1 MDKFDFKGIENK
13 YKNAWNEN
21 KIHEAIDFSPK
32 PKKYILVEFPY
43 PSGAALHMGHMMR
56 ITPSD
61 IYSRFLRM
69 KGYNVLFPMGWDA
82 FGLPAENYA
91 IKTGIHPSETTKK
104 SIKTMKD
111 SLVDLGFS
119 FDWDREIS
127 TIDPEYYKWTQWLF
141 LKFFENNMAEYKEMP
156 IWWCDE
162 LKTVLAE
169 EEVLEDSNGNK
180 ISERGG
186 HPVVRKN
193 LKQWV
198 LKIPTYAQKLLDGLE
213 ETDFPEAIK
222 AAQINWIGKSEG
234 AEVLFDIK
242 NSEEKIK
249 IFTTRI
255 DTIFGATFLVVSP
268 ENPILE
274 KVVTPE
280 NKENI
285 LKYQENLKSKS
296 EFERTEL
303 QKEKTGV
310 FTGSYA
316 INPISKKEIPIF
328 IGDFVLM
335 SYGTGAIMG
344 VPAHDERDFEFA
356 NKFNLEIIPVIKNEK
371 TELPNAN
378 YGTLIN
384 SGEYDNQTSETAKN
398 NLLDFISKN
407 NIGNKKINYKIRD
420 WVFSRQRYWGEPIP
434 LIHLEDGSIV
444 ADKNLPVILP
454 NVPDYTPTSD
464 ATSPLSK
471 NKEWVNV
478 EVDGKKGKRETNTM
492 PNWAGSSWYFLR
504 YIDAKNPNEFASQ
517 DKLKYWLPVDNYF
530 GGAEHTT
537 MHLLYSRF
545 WHKFFFDLGIV
556 PTSEP
561 YQWRMNGGLVL
572 GPDGKKMS
580 KSLGNVVDPMPVAQ
594 NYGADAIRM
603 GICFMGPIE
612 DNFPWNENG
621 VKACSK
627 FLNVVWNLSSKI
639 TEEKI
644 ESQEIPLNILV
655 KNISSMYENL
665 RFNTAVSELM
675 IFINQIK
682 NEERISKEVFIKFL
696 KCLAPLAPFI
706 SEELYQITNKTQFSK
721 QSSIHL
727 SEFPNADE
735 GVLAIQ
741 KLQIPVQINGKLITT
756 FEVVQNISQ
765 EELLKITQSNE
776 KILKVLENKE
786 IKKIIFVPNKILSI
800 LTS

>member
-1 MDKFDFKGIENK
+1 MDKYNFKEIENK
-13 YKNAWNEN
+13 YKNAWIQQ
-21 KIHEAIDFSPK
+21 KTFEAIDFSPK

-61 IYSRFLRM
+61 IYSRYLRM
-69 KGYNVLFPMGWDA
+69 TGYNVLFPMGWDA

-91 IKTGIHPSETTKK
+91 IKTGIHPRETTKK
-104 SIKTMKD
+104 SIKTMRD
-111 SLVDLGFS
+111 SLIDLGFS

-186 HPVVRKN
+186 YPVVRKN

-198 LKIPTYAQKLLDGLE
+198 LKIPQYAQKLLDGLE
-213 ETDFPEAIK
+213 ETEFPEAIK
-222 AAQINWIGKSEG
+222 AAQSNWIGRSEG
-234 AEVLFDIK
+234 AEVLFGIK
-242 NSEEKIK
+242 NSDEKIK

-255 DTIFGATFLVVSP
+255 DTIFGATFLVISP

-274 KVVTPE
+274 KIVTPE
-280 NKENI
+280 NKEAI
-285 LKYQENLKSKS
+285 LKYNENLKSKS
-296 EFERTEL
+296 EFERAEL

-310 FTGSYA
+310 FTGSFA
-316 INPISKKEIPIF
+316 INPISNKEIPIY

-356 NKFNLEIIPVIKNEK
+356 NKFNLEIIPVVENENK
-371 TELPNAN
+371 ELPNTES
-378 YGTLIN
+378 GKLIN
-384 SGEYDNQTSETAKN
+384 SGDYNGQASEQARKNLIEFVEKN
-398 NLLDFISKN
+398 NL
-407 NIGNKKINYKIRD
+407 GNKKVNFKIRD

-434 LIHLEDGSIV
+434 LIHLEDGTIV
-444 ADKNLPVILP
+444 AEKNLPVVLP
-454 NVPDYTPTSD
+454 EVPDYTPTSD

-471 NKEWVNV
+471 NLDWVNV
-478 EVDGKKGKRETNTM
+478 FIDGKKGKRETNTM

-545 WHKFFFDLGIV
+545 WHKFFHDLGIV

-561 YQWRMNGGLVL
+561 YKWRMNGGLVL

-580 KSLGNVVDPMPVAQ
+580 KSLGNVVDPMPVAA

-621 VKACSK
+621 VKACNK
-627 FLNVVWNLSSKI
+627 FLNTVWNLSSKLNS
-639 TEEKI
+639 EK
-644 ESQEIPLNILV
+644 SQTQEIAVNTLI

-675 IFINQIK
+675 IFVNQIK
-682 NEERISKEVFIKFL
+682 NDEKISTEVFIKFL

-706 SEELYQITNKTQFSK
+706 CEELFQKINNTEFSK
-721 QSSIHL
+721 ETSIHL
-727 SEFPNADE
+727 TEFPKVDE
-735 GVLAIQ
+735 SILASQ
-741 KLQIPVQINGKLITT
+741 KITIPVQINGKLIITL
-756 FEVVQNISQ
+756 EVS
-765 EELLKITQSNE
+765 KDITQDEVFSQAKQNE
-776 KILKVLENKE
+776 KISKTIEGKE
-786 IKKIIFVPNKILSI
+786 IKKIIFVPNKILSLI
-800 LTS
+800 I

>member
-1 MDKFDFKGIENK
+1 MDRYNFKEIENK
-13 YKNAWNEN
+13 YKNAWIEE
-21 KIHEAIDFSPK
+21 KVSEAIDFSPK

-69 KGYNVLFPMGWDA
+69 NGYNVLFPMGWDA

-111 SLVDLGFS
+111 SLIDLGFS

-198 LKIPTYAQKLLDGLE
+198 LKIPQYAQKLLDGLD
-213 ETDFPEAIK
+213 ETEFPEAIK
-222 AAQINWIGKSEG
+222 AAQANWIGRSEG
-234 AEVLFDIK
+234 AEVLFQVK
-242 NSEEKIK
+242 NSAEKIK

-274 KVVTPE
+274 KIVTSE
-280 NKENI
+280 NNEAVLNYK
-285 LKYQENLKSKS
+285 ENLKSKS
-296 EFERTEL
+296 EFERAEL

-316 INPISKKEIPIF
+316 INPLSKKEIPIY

-335 SYGTGAIMG
+335 TYGTGAIMG

-356 NKFNLEIIPVIKNEK
+356 NKFKLEIIPVVTNDK
-371 TELPNAN
+371 TELPNSEP
-378 YGTLIN
+378 GVLIN
-384 SGEYDNQTSETAKN
+384 SGEYNGQETEIAKQNLFNFIENN
-398 NLLDFISKN
+398 NL
-407 NIGNKKINYKIRD
+407 GNKKVNFKIRD

-434 LIHLEDGSIV
+434 LIHLEDGSII
-444 ADKNLPVILP
+444 AEKNLPVVLP
-454 NVPDYTPTSD
+454 EVPDYTPTSD

-471 NKEWVNV
+471 NLDWVNV
-478 EVDGKKGKRETNTM
+478 TIDGKKGKRETNTM

-545 WHKFFFDLGIV
+545 WHKFFYDLGIV

-561 YQWRMNGGLVL
+561 YKWRMNGGLVL

-580 KSLGNVVDPMPVAQ
+580 KSLGNVVDPMPVAA

-621 VKACSK
+621 VKACNK
-627 FLNVVWNLSSKI
+627 FLNNVWNLSSKI
-639 TEEKI
+639 VSEK
-644 ESQEIPLNILV
+644 SQTQEVAVNILI
-655 KNISSMYENL
+655 KNISTMYENL

-675 IFINQIK
+675 IFVNHIK
-682 NEERISKEVFIKFL
+682 NDEKISKDVFLKFL

-706 SEELYQITNKTQFSK
+706 CEELFQKINNTEFSK
-721 QSSIHL
+721 KSSIHL
-727 SEFPNADE
+727 TEFPKVDE
-735 GVLAIQ
+735 NILASQ
-741 KLQIPVQINGKLITT
+741 KITIPVQINGKLIITL
-756 FEVVQNISQ
+756 EVSRDLNQ
-765 EELLKITQSNE
+765 EEIFTQAKQNE
-776 KILKVLENKE
+776 KISKIIEGKD
-786 IKKIIFVPNKILSI
+786 IKKIIFVPNKILSLI
-800 LTS
+800 I

>member
-1 MDKFDFKGIENK
+1 MDRYNFKEIENK
-13 YKNAWNEN
+13 YKNAWIEE
-21 KIHEAIDFSPK
+21 KVSEAIDFSPK

-69 KGYNVLFPMGWDA
+69 NGYNVLFPMGWDA

-111 SLVDLGFS
+111 SLIDLGFS

-198 LKIPTYAQKLLDGLE
+198 LKIPQYAQKLLDGLD
-213 ETDFPEAIK
+213 ETEFPEAIK
-222 AAQINWIGKSEG
+222 AAQANWIGRSEG
-234 AEVLFDIK
+234 AEVLFQVK
-242 NSEEKIK
+242 NSAEKIK

-274 KVVTPE
+274 KIVTSE
-280 NKENI
+280 NNEAVLNYK
-285 LKYQENLKSKS
+285 ENLKSKS
-296 EFERTEL
+296 EFERAEL

-316 INPISKKEIPIF
+316 INPLSKKEIPIY

-335 SYGTGAIMG
+335 TYGTGAIMG

-356 NKFNLEIIPVIKNEK
+356 NKFKLEIIPVVTNDK
-371 TELPNAN
+371 TELPNSEP
-378 YGTLIN
+378 GVLIN
-384 SGEYDNQTSETAKN
+384 SGEYNGQETEIATQNLFNFIENN
-398 NLLDFISKN
+398 NL
-407 NIGNKKINYKIRD
+407 GNKKVNFKIRD

-434 LIHLEDGSIV
+434 LIHLEDGSII
-444 ADKNLPVILP
+444 AEKNLPVVLP
-454 NVPDYTPTSD
+454 EVPDYTPTSD

-471 NKEWVNV
+471 NLDWVNV
-478 EVDGKKGKRETNTM
+478 TIDGKKGKRETNTM

-545 WHKFFFDLGIV
+545 WHKFFYDLGIV

-561 YQWRMNGGLVL
+561 YKWRMNGGLVL

-580 KSLGNVVDPMPVAQ
+580 KSLGNVVDPMPVAA

-621 VKACSK
+621 VKACNK
-627 FLNVVWNLSSKI
+627 FLNNVWNLSSKI
-639 TEEKI
+639 VSEK
-644 ESQEIPLNILV
+644 SQTQEVAVNILI
-655 KNISSMYENL
+655 KNISTMYENL

-675 IFINQIK
+675 IFVNHIK
-682 NEERISKEVFIKFL
+682 NDEKISKDVFLKFL

-706 SEELYQITNKTQFSK
+706 CEELFQKINNTEFSK
-721 QSSIHL
+721 KSSIHL
-727 SEFPNADE
+727 TEFPKVDE
-735 GVLAIQ
+735 NILASQ
-741 KLQIPVQINGKLITT
+741 KITIPVQINGKLIITL
-756 FEVVQNISQ
+756 EVSRDLNQ
-765 EELLKITQSNE
+765 EEIFTQAKQNE
-776 KILKVLENKE
+776 KISKIIEGKD
-786 IKKIIFVPNKILSI
+786 IKKIIFVPNKILSLI
-800 LTS
+800 I

>member
-1 MDKFDFKGIENK
+1 MDRYNFKEIENK
-13 YKNAWNEN
+13 YKNAWIEE
-21 KIHEAIDFSPK
+21 KVSEAIDLSLK

-61 IYSRFLRM
+61 IYSRYLRM
-69 KGYNVLFPMGWDA
+69 NGFNVLFPMGWDA

-111 SLVDLGFS
+111 SLIDLGFS

-198 LKIPTYAQKLLDGLE
+198 LKIPQYAQKLLDGLD
-213 ETDFPEAIK
+213 ETEFPEAIK
-222 AAQINWIGKSEG
+222 AAQANWIGRSEG
-234 AEVLFDIK
+234 AEVLFQVK
-242 NSEEKIK
+242 NSAEKIK

-274 KVVTPE
+274 KIVTSE
-280 NKENI
+280 NNEAVLNYK
-285 LKYQENLKSKS
+285 ENLKSKS
-296 EFERTEL
+296 EFERAEL

-316 INPISKKEIPIF
+316 INPLSKKEIPIY

-335 SYGTGAIMG
+335 TYGTGAIMG

-356 NKFNLEIIPVIKNEK
+356 NKFKLEIIPVVTNDK
-371 TELPNAN
+371 TELPNSEP
-378 YGTLIN
+378 GVLIN
-384 SGEYDNQTSETAKN
+384 SGEYNGQETEIATQNLFNFIENN
-398 NLLDFISKN
+398 NL
-407 NIGNKKINYKIRD
+407 GNKKVNFKIRD

-434 LIHLEDGSIV
+434 LIHLEDGSII
-444 ADKNLPVILP
+444 AEKNLPVVLP
-454 NVPDYTPTSD
+454 EVPDYTPTSD

-471 NKEWVNV
+471 NLDWVNV
-478 EVDGKKGKRETNTM
+478 TIDGKKGKRETNTM

-545 WHKFFFDLGIV
+545 WHKFFYDLGIV

-561 YQWRMNGGLVL
+561 YKWRMNGGLVL

-580 KSLGNVVDPMPVAQ
+580 KSLGNVVDPMPVAA

-621 VKACSK
+621 VKACNK
-627 FLNVVWNLSSKI
+627 FLNNVWNLSSKI
-639 TEEKI
+639 VSEK
-644 ESQEIPLNILV
+644 SQTQEVAVNILI
-655 KNISSMYENL
+655 KNISTMYENL

-675 IFINQIK
+675 IFVNHIK
-682 NEERISKEVFIKFL
+682 NDEKISKDVFLKFL

-706 SEELYQITNKTQFSK
+706 CEELFQKINNTEFSK
-721 QSSIHL
+721 KSSIHL
-727 SEFPNADE
+727 TEFPKVDE
-735 GVLAIQ
+735 NILASQ
-741 KLQIPVQINGKLITT
+741 KITIPIQINGKLIITL
-756 FEVVQNISQ
+756 EVSRDLNQ
-765 EELLKITQSNE
+765 EEIFTQAKQNE
-776 KILKVLENKE
+776 KISKIIEGKD
-786 IKKIIFVPNKILSI
+786 IKKIIFVPNKILSLI
-800 LTS
+800 I